1 MPIRWIGL
9 VLVLASLTPKLHA
22 DEPKPAPKPTR
33 TVRVPYRLTDTQHVL
48 VRVKIN
54 NKGPFNFIIDTGAP
68 LLYVSTAIGKKLDL
82 TPDKK
87 GWATLERFEVEG
99 GVVQNKVKC
108 RIETP
113 FQLEG
118 MNSMG
123 LAGVELHGIIGYTVL
138 AQYRLEFDFT
148 RDKMGWTRLDFTP
161 PPPLPFS
168 GKGGATA
175 GIESMA
181 GLMKLAA
188 FLMGTKAPPQVAP
201 RGFFGMQVGM
211 VEKTVSVT
219 SVLPKSPAAVQGIK
233 AGDLIVKIN
242 GKDVSTVADVTKL
255 LSKVRAG
262 DTVQFTILRGLER
275 MSIAIHAKEGL

>member
-1 MPIRWIGL
+1 MYKRWIGL
-9 VLVLASLTPKLHA
+9 GLVLASLTPTLRGDDA
-22 DEPKPAPKPTR
+22 KPPPPTR
-33 TVRVPYRLTDTQHVL
+33 TIRVPYRLTDTQHVL

-54 NKGPFNFIIDTGAP
+54 GKGPFHFIIDTGAP
-68 LLYVSTAIGKKLDL
+68 LLYVSTAVGKKLDL
-82 TPDKK
+82 APDKK
-87 GWATLERFEVEG
+87 GWATLDRFEVEG

-108 RIETP
+108 RVETP

-148 RDKMGWTRLDFTP
+148 RDTMGWTRLDFTP

-168 GKGGATA
+168 GKAGATA

-188 FLMGTKAPPQVAP
+188 FLMGTKPAPEVAP
-201 RGFFGMQVGM
+201 RGFFGMQVAE
-211 VEKTVSVT
+211 VEKAVSVT

-233 AGDLIVKIN
+233 AGDRIVQVN
-242 GKDVSTVADVTKL
+242 GKEVSTVADVNRL
-255 LSKVRAG
+255 MSKVRVG
-262 DTVQFTILRGLER
+262 DTVRFTIIRGLER
-275 MSIAIHAKEGL
+275 MTIAIRAREGL